1 MDGGETGLA
10 ARHLPYHGA
19 SSAAPSAADCAREA
33 GEARS
38 AERDAMPSG
47 DSKGPGAG
55 KPKPTWRSTLRAA
68 SIFLLVSASVAIA
81 FYGLK

>member
-1 MDGGETGLA
+1 
-10 ARHLPYHGA
+10 
-19 SSAAPSAADCAREA
+19 
-33 GEARS
+33 
-38 AERDAMPSG
+38 MPSG
-47 DSKGPGAG
+47 DSKGSGAG

>member
-1 MDGGETGLA
+1 MDGGETGSA
-10 ARHLPYHGA
+10 ARHLPYHGLVCRPA
-19 SSAAPSAADCAREA
+19 VADCAREA
-33 GEARS
+33 GEALS

-47 DSKGPGAG
+47 DSKGSGAG

>member
-1 MDGGETGLA
+1 
-10 ARHLPYHGA
+10 
-19 SSAAPSAADCAREA
+19 
-33 GEARS
+33 
-38 AERDAMPSG
+38 MPSG